1 MESVTQT
8 EPDVKTAISAIIR
21 DWQRRTTAGSGPR
34 TRAQRIRYITT
45 EIVSGGWATAFVV
58 DMARLEGC
66 PVTASE
72 VQAVAQE
79 LAQAQAVAK

>member
-1 MESVTQT
+1 MDSITQDQPEVKSKVT
-8 EPDVKTAISAIIR
+8 AIIR

-34 TRAQRIRYITT
+34 TRAQRIRYITN
-45 EIVSGGWATAFVV
+45 EIVSGGWATNFIV